1 MRCPRCGFDAPE
13 SAQTCSRCG
22 FALPQQSR
30 QVPPAWTNQQPVASP
45 PWSGAQ
51 DAAPWQTPPQ
61 ATRPSLWPS
70 QATQPTQP
78 GQPSQQASAPPP
90 PPGKINGGLTKSLIG
105 ALAVLAVMALAYA
118 GFAMFARRA
127 IFVELAT
134 NPAAVTSQDAESSDQ
149 FNLVLFLL
157 AGLVLVV
164 AATLLVVW
172 MVRATRVLRRGP
184 FPMGWWAVAGGG
196 IVVIVAALAV
206 HTSPAPATIAVG
218 YLILG
223 VGALAVAAAAIWGI
237 VIAVRAGKTK
247 EPERIPIGPPILPP
261 FNPKGPLTPR

>member
-13 SAQTCSRCG
+13 GAQTCSRCG

-61 ATRPSLWPS
+61 ATRPSVWP
-70 QATQPTQP
+70 TQPTAP
-78 GQPSQQASAPPP
+78 GQEQPTPPK
-90 PPGKINGGLTKSLIG
+90 PPGKISGALTNSVLG

-134 NPAAVTSQDAESSDQ
+134 NPAAVTSQDAESSDR
-149 FNLVLFLL
+149 FNLVLFLV
-157 AGLVLVV
+157 AGIVLVV
-164 AATLLVVW
+164 AAALLAIW
-172 MVRATRVLRRGP
+172 MARAAKVLRRSP
-184 FPMGWWAVAGGG
+184 FPIGWWAVAGGG

-223 VGALAVAAAAIWGI
+223 AGALAVAAAAIWGM
-237 VIAVRAGKTK
+237 VLAVRAGKTH
-247 EPERIPIGPPILPP
+247 EDQRIPIGPPILPP
-261 FNPKGPLTPR
+261 FNPRGPVAPR

>member
-1 MRCPRCGFDAPE
+1 MRCPRCGFDAPDG
-13 SAQTCSRCG
+13 AQTCSRCG

-61 ATRPSLWPS
+61 VTRPSVWPS
-70 QATQPTQP
+70 APSQP
-78 GQPSQQASAPPP
+78 GQEPPAPPP
-90 PPGKINGGLTKSLIG
+90 PPGKISGGLTKSLIG
-105 ALAVLAVMALAYA
+105 ALAVLAVVALAYA

-149 FNLVLFLL
+149 FNLVLFLV

-164 AATLLVVW
+164 AATLLVIW
-172 MVRATRVLRRGP
+172 MVRATRILRRSP
-184 FPMGWWAVAGGG
+184 LPIGWWAVAGGG

-223 VGALAVAAAAIWGI
+223 AGALAVAAAAIWGMAL
-237 VIAVRAGKTK
+237 AVRAGKTK
-247 EPERIPIGPPILPP
+247 EQERIPIGPPILPP
-261 FNPKGPLTPR
+261 FNPRGPVTPR